1 MARPPRN
8 ALTLPRLIVCEGA
21 ADEAFLRA
29 LIQQRGL
36 PALSIRHPGDLDTGG
51 RGGID
56 KLGWLLAGIR
66 AWNGFT
72 AVTDLLIVADN
83 DTDPDGN
90 FARVGQQLANA
101 GYPVPAAPLAAA
113 EAPNQP
119 RVCVLMLPWTNEQG
133 TLDALCLGPAR
144 AAAPGI
150 ASCVDAF
157 AACVQ
162 ASGQDHAQRQ
172 AAMALRV
179 LLAGAH
185 AKNPGIGLG
194 RVWQDNPALIP
205 LDHAAFDR
213 VARVLADFATG

>member
-29 LIQQRGL
+29 LVQQRGL

-66 AWNGFT
+66 AWKGFS

-90 FARVGQQLANA
+90 FARVSQQLATA
-101 GYPVPAAPLAAA
+101 GYPAPAAPLASA
-113 EAPNQP
+113 EGPGQP
-119 RVCVLMLPWTNEQG
+119 RVRVLMLPWADEPG
-133 TLDALCLGPAR
+133 TLEGLCLGPAR
-144 AAAPGI
+144 AATPGI

-157 AACVQ
+157 AACVR
-162 ASGQDHAQRQ
+162 ASGRDHAQRQ
-172 AAMALRV
+172 AAMVLRA

-185 AKNPGIGLG
+185 TKNPGIGLG
-194 RVWQDNPALIP
+194 RVWQEDPALIP

-213 VARVLADFATG
+213 VASVLADFATG